1 MIMIE
6 TKKLN
11 KYYGESRGIIDI
23 DLKIKKGEIFG
34 FIGPNG
40 AGKSTTIR
48 LLLALIHPTSGTA
61 TINDM
66 DCFNESK
73 QIKQILGY
81 VPSEVNYYNGLKV
94 MDLFNYS
101 SRFYRKNCSVRISKL
116 SERLG
121 LDLTKKIN
129 ALSYGNKKK
138 VAIIQALIHEPKVL
152 IFDEPT
158 SGLDP
163 LIQSNFFEILEEE
176 KALGTTILFSSHVLS
191 EVQKVCDRIAIIK
204 EGRILKIEQIESL
217 RQNQFRNIEIS
228 FKENTERSL
237 YQELQIKNVSETGNT
252 LSLLYTG
259 DIHELLSILAKDRN
273 IENISIEEPSL
284 EEIFM
289 HYYSERSKV

>member
-1 MIMIE
+1 MIK

-11 KYYGESRGIIDI
+11 KYYGESRGIIDV
-23 DLKIKKGEIFG
+23 DLEIKKGEIFG

-40 AGKSTTIR
+40 AGKSTTIH

-66 DCFNESK
+66 DCFNKSK

-94 MDLFNYS
+94 IDLFNYS
-101 SRFYRKNCSVRISKL
+101 SRFYRKNCSARINKL
-116 SERLG
+116 SQRLG

-163 LIQSNFFEILEEE
+163 LIQSEFFEILEEE
-176 KALGTTILFSSHVLS
+176 KSQGTTILFSSHVLG
-191 EVQKVCDRIAIIK
+191 EVQKVCDRFAIIK

-228 FKENTERSL
+228 FKENTERLL
-237 YQELQIKNVSETGNT
+237 YQELQIKNISETGNT
-252 LSLLYTG
+252 LSFLYTG
-259 DIHELLSILAKDRN
+259 YIHELLSILAKDRN